1 MKRTRYILL
10 GIGLLLGIAIQAQS
24 DQPYPLDTIN
34 GKVYYQ
40 YTVPR
45 GIGIYRI
52 GINFGVSQEELLQ
65 ANPHI
70 MTKGL
75 RVDEVILIPT
85 KITVEEQLAVVE
97 ETTVIEKTAE
107 TKLVETTKESEDKLN
122 NILER
127 PRKWPKRSKKAIKD
141 SLAMVQDSTS
151 IDSIYNDSIQLDSAA
166 HVIRLATMLP
176 LYTHAVDRDK
186 NMDRFFDFYAG
197 SLLAIN
203 EVQQEGQKIELFT
216 YDVDKTVHI
225 TQDLMQDS
233 VWPKVD
239 AIIGPAY
246 PKQVTIASQYAQHDS
261 TWILVPFLPT
271 VNEIQSN
278 PYILKFNPSTKIA
291 AEAMA
296 TYLADMDDPVNC
308 VLIEAK
314 EGDNIPISITQ
325 LHQAL
330 KKYEVATTT
339 TTLRNIYTD
348 SIDSVFVEGKENIII
363 FNTESYNNVQ
373 ALVPNLLR
381 ASQRY
386 QVTLFSQYS
395 WIDKHIALPQLYTSA
410 FSDSVNIPAAYT
422 QAFTEYFGHDLSSEH
437 PRYDL
442 LGYDLTL
449 HLLRMLQQAHK
460 DETNTLPT
468 DSIWSG
474 TQTNIQYKQVSAD
487 GGYENQTIHVIR
499 K

>member
-1 MKRTRYILL
+1 MKTTKYILL
-10 GIGLLLGIAIQAQS
+10 GIGLLLGIVLQAQT

-34 GKVYYQ
+34 GKVYYR

-65 ANPHI
+65 ANPQL

-75 RVDEVILIPT
+75 RVDEVILVPT
-85 KITVEEQLAVVE
+85 KMTVAEQVAVVE
-97 ETTVIEKTAE
+97 ETTIIEKAPERDIVEAKKE
-107 TKLVETTKESEDKLN
+107 TQDKQN
-122 NILER
+122 SILER
-127 PRKWPKRSKKAIKD
+127 TRKWPKRGKKAIKD
-141 SLAMVQDSTS
+141 SLAMVQDSIS
-151 IDSIYNDSIQLDSAA
+151 IDSIHNDSTQLDSASY
-166 HVIRLATMLP
+166 VIRLAAMLP
-176 LYTHAVDRDK
+176 LYTDAVERDE

-203 EVQQEGQKIELFT
+203 EVQQEGQKIELFS
-216 YDVDKTVHI
+216 YDVDKTAHV
-225 TQDLMQDS
+225 TQELMQDS
-233 VWPKVD
+233 VWQKVD

-246 PKQVTIASQYAQHDS
+246 PAQVNIATQYAQQDS
-261 TWILVPFLPT
+261 TWILIPFLPN
-271 VNEIQSN
+271 VKEIQSN
-278 PYILKFNPSTKIA
+278 PYILKFNPSTKTA

-296 TYLADMDDPVNC
+296 TYITDMDEQVNC
-308 VLIEAK
+308 VLIASRE
-314 EGDNIPISITQ
+314 EDNIPASITQ

-330 KKYEVATTT
+330 KKHRVPTTT
-339 TTLRNIYTD
+339 TTLRSIYTD

-373 ALVPNLLR
+373 ALIPNLLR

-422 QAFTEYFGHDLSSEH
+422 EAFTEYFGHDLSSEH

-449 HLLRMLQQAHK
+449 HLLRMLQQAHQE
-460 DETNTLPT
+460 ETKRLPT
-468 DSIWSG
+468 DSIWQG